1 MAGTFFV
8 PIHFVCLPRTK
19 ICVEIYPLYT
29 EIINANG
36 QIGTL
41 LGEQRVSG
49 LEE

>member
-1 MAGTFFV
+1 MAGTCFV

-19 ICVEIYPLYT
+19 LCVEINPFYN